1 MINLIALILRD
12 IHQLLELLTEQVHFT
27 KVKRSEVC
35 KERLI
40 NEVIVNTE
48 VKGVLPRLWWS
59 LVTDPI

>member
-1 MINLIALILRD
+1 MINLIALILRV

>member
-1 MINLIALILRD
+1 MINLIALILRV

-27 KVKRSEVC
+27 KVERSEIC

-48 VKGVLPRLWWS
+48 VKGVLPRLWRS